1 MPAVEDVVEA
11 MTSAMTRIM
20 KSSGWDLEVVIA
32 FEPMTRTSEVM
43 DGALQE
49 LHVMIRA
56 IFILLKDIGV
66 GGWSRKWQFSLTL
79 CCENVLMQVGGW
91 FKKG

>member
-32 FEPMTRTSEVM
+32 FEPMARTSEEM
-43 DGALQE
+43 DGVLQK
-49 LHVMIRA
+49 LHVNINSPFKIMC
-56 IFILLKDIGV
+56 F
-66 GGWSRKWQFSLTL
+66 
-79 CCENVLMQVGGW
+79 ENEFLVS
-91 FKKG
+91 

>member
-32 FEPMTRTSEVM
+32 FEPMARTSEEM
-43 DGALQE
+43 DRVLQK
-49 LHVMIRA
+49 LHVNINSPFEIMC
-56 IFILLKDIGV
+56 F
-66 GGWSRKWQFSLTL
+66 
-79 CCENVLMQVGGW
+79 ENEFLVS
-91 FKKG
+91 

>member
-32 FEPMTRTSEVM
+32 FEPMARTSEEM
-43 DGALQE
+43 DGVLQ
-49 LHVMIRA
+49 
-56 IFILLKDIGV
+56 IGDFP
-66 GGWSRKWQFSLTL
+66 FSS
-79 CCENVLMQVGGW
+79 
-91 FKKG
+91 

>member
-32 FEPMTRTSEVM
+32 FEPMARTSKEM
-43 DGALQE
+43 DRALQK
-49 LHVMIRA
+49 LYVIIIQRA
-56 IFILLKDIGV
+56 ASKYRHSSFNAV
-66 GGWSRKWQFSLTL
+66 FWAW
-79 CCENVLMQVGGW
+79 
-91 FKKG
+91 KKPC

>member
-32 FEPMTRTSEVM
+32 FEPMARTSEEM
-43 DGALQE
+43 DGVLQK
-49 LHVMIRA
+49 LHVNINSPFEIMC
-56 IFILLKDIGV
+56 F
-66 GGWSRKWQFSLTL
+66 
-79 CCENVLMQVGGW
+79 ENEFLVS
-91 FKKG
+91 

>member
-32 FEPMTRTSEVM
+32 FEPMARTSKEM
-43 DGALQE
+43 DGALKKTACDDNTKSRFKE
-49 LHVMIRA
+49 LC
-56 IFILLKDIGV
+56 FEKE
-66 GGWSRKWQFSLTL
+66 FSVTGL
-79 CCENVLMQVGGW
+79 
-91 FKKG
+91 

>member
-32 FEPMTRTSEVM
+32 FEPEEAVAAFR
-43 DGALQE
+43 
-49 LHVMIRA
+49 MIVVVRR
-56 IFILLKDIGV
+56 IE
-66 GGWSRKWQFSLTL
+66 SLG
-79 CCENVLMQVGGW
+79 EH
-91 FKKG
+91 FPS

>member
-32 FEPMTRTSEVM
+32 FEPEAAAAFR
-43 DGALQE
+43 
-49 LHVMIRA
+49 MIVVVRR
-56 IFILLKDIGV
+56 IE
-66 GGWSRKWQFSLTL
+66 SLG
-79 CCENVLMQVGGW
+79 EH
-91 FKKG
+91 FPS

>member
-32 FEPMTRTSEVM
+32 FEPIARTSEEM
-43 DGALQE
+43 EGALQK
-49 LHVMIRA
+49 LHVMIIQRA
-56 IFILLKDIGV
+56 ASKCFEKEFPV
-66 GGWSRKWQFSLTL
+66 SY
-79 CCENVLMQVGGW
+79 W
-91 FKKG
+91 FVE

>member
-32 FEPMTRTSEVM
+32 FEPMARTSEEM
-43 DGALQE
+43 DGALQK
-49 LHVMIRA
+49 LHVIIIQRA
-56 IFILLKDIGV
+56 ASKYCALKRSS
-66 GGWSRKWQFSLTL
+66 WSVTGL
-79 CCENVLMQVGGW
+79 
-91 FKKG
+91 

>member
-32 FEPMTRTSEVM
+32 FEPMARTSEEM
-43 DGALQE
+43 DGALQK
-49 LHVMIRA
+49 LHVIIIQRVLS
-56 IFILLKDIGV
+56 FKILCFEKEFPV
-66 GGWSRKWQFSLTL
+66 SY
-79 CCENVLMQVGGW
+79 W
-91 FKKG
+91 FVE

>member
-32 FEPMTRTSEVM
+32 FEPMARTSEKM
-43 DGALQE
+43 DGSLQK
-49 LHVMIRA
+49 LHVNSNTKSRFKIMC
-56 IFILLKDIGV
+56 FEKEFPVSYWSV
-66 GGWSRKWQFSLTL
+66 GDGWRF
-79 CCENVLMQVGGW
+79 
-91 FKKG
+91 

>member
-32 FEPMTRTSEVM
+32 FEPMERTSKEM
-43 DGALQE
+43 DGALQKMN
-49 LHVMIRA
+49 VIINNNTKSR
-56 IFILLKDIGV
+56 FKILCFEKEFPV
-66 GGWSRKWQFSLTL
+66 SY
-79 CCENVLMQVGGW
+79 W
-91 FKKG
+91 FVE